1 VTQGASPSV
10 TLTHDAN
17 GNLTGEG
24 TWTFAYDAENR
35 LRTANRA
42 GTAAS
47 YLYDPLGRR
56 QAKVV
61 NGVTTSFLSDGAEE
75 VAEYTGAGALLR
87 RYIPG
92 PGTDQPIAMVT
103 PAGASHTRSY
113 FHVNR
118 QGSTVAMSNDAG
130 VMAEG
135 PYTYDAYG
143 QGPTSAGVPFKYTG
157 RRLDP
162 ETGLYYYRARYY
174 SASLGRFLQTDP
186 IGYGDDMNMYAYVG
200 GDPVNA
206 TDPTGQWRALR
217 VAFNVVR
224 RSIRN
229 GGDFRQAIR
238 REGADMLSEAATFV
252 DPNATTLDMGMA
264 AFNLLSP
271 VRGDEIVGGANA
283 VRRFFNRCCFAA
295 GTLVVTGKGLRPIE
309 DIKVGDLVL
318 ARNEKTG
325 ETGLKPVTELV
336 RRHDRE
342 IWKLSL
348 SVDADGDG
356 KATLETFETTDDH
369 PWRTASGTW
378 AQTMELKPGVRIQ
391 RARGPPVTVVSVVRT
406 GVMQGTYNFEVAD
419 WHTYFVG
426 DAGVW
431 VHNAFC
437 GPGVRPAPPA
447 NNGIARQHGAADH
460 NQAIE
465 DRIVLVRGQGA
476 TDIRKNQVQVDAHGH
491 VVGNN
496 RPDLGYTD
504 ASGVRQNEE
513 WGRSQPRLDGQAAT
527 AKRNDPNCKT
537 KGVCLP

>member
-1 VTQGASPSV
+1 LSGQFIAAWGHVASVDETTSYGAANTLNQYVTVTHGASPSV
-10 TLTHDAN
+10 TLTHDAS

-42 GTAAS
+42 GTAAT

-56 QAKVV
+56 QAKIV

-206 TDPTGQWRALR
+206 TDPSGEQAFPRNDDSKTVVVYPKMTASHVDKRHSPTSVGTQNKYTQTLGQEKGK
-217 VAFNVVR
+217 NMVV
-224 RSIRN
+224 N
-229 GGDFRQAIR
+229 TVEAAIGSNAVQ
-238 REGADMLSEAATFV
+238 REGDRTVYEAQLGGLLSSVGTQGEDWNRVVTQDLDSIKDPSMLQSVAEELADPATLSIISALEAA
-252 DPNATTLDMGMA
+252 
-264 AFNLLSP
+264 SP
-271 VRGDEIVGGANA
+271 TNTNPVKVEVVITQHPIHDE
-283 VRRFFNRCCFAA
+283 
-295 GTLVVTGKGLRPIE
+295 
-309 DIKVGDLVL
+309 
-318 ARNEKTG
+318 
-325 ETGLKPVTELV
+325 
-336 RRHDRE
+336 
-342 IWKLSL
+342 
-348 SVDADGDG
+348 
-356 KATLETFETTDDH
+356 
-369 PWRTASGTW
+369 
-378 AQTMELKPGVRIQ
+378 
-391 RARGPPVTVVSVVRT
+391 
-406 GVMQGTYNFEVAD
+406 
-419 WHTYFVG
+419 
-426 DAGVW
+426 
-431 VHNAFC
+431 
-437 GPGVRPAPPA
+437 
-447 NNGIARQHGAADH
+447 
-460 NQAIE
+460 
-465 DRIVLVRGQGA
+465 
-476 TDIRKNQVQVDAHGH
+476 
-491 VVGNN
+491 
-496 RPDLGYTD
+496 
-504 ASGVRQNEE
+504 
-513 WGRSQPRLDGQAAT
+513 GR
-527 AKRNDPNCKT
+527 KT
-537 KGVCLP
+537 K

>member
-1 VTQGASPSV
+1 VSEAASNAAWGHVASVDETTSYGAANNLNQYVSVSQGASPAV

-61 NGVTTSFLSDGAEE
+61 NGVTTSFLSDGDEE

-186 IGYGDDMNMYAYVG
+186 IGYADQMNLYGYVGNDPGNFTDPSGLDKWAVG
-200 GDPVNA
+200 GDVSLVVWYGAKVGIEFSYDDETGEVAVTVTVGARGGLQAGAGGSFSRTDSATAPTPDGVSGEVSVNVEASLPVL
-206 TDPTGQWRALR
+206 P
-217 VAFNVVR
+217 
-224 RSIRN
+224 
-229 GGDFRQAIR
+229 
-238 REGADMLSEAATFV
+238 
-252 DPNATTLDMGMA
+252 
-264 AFNLLSP
+264 
-271 VRGDEIVGGANA
+271 VGGQYELGSINH
-283 VRRFFNRCCFAA
+283 
-295 GTLVVTGKGLRPIE
+295 K
-309 DIKVGDLVL
+309 
-318 ARNEKTG
+318 G
-325 ETGLKPVTELV
+325 ETKGAGKDKEKIKPKWSGEF
-336 RRHDRE
+336 
-342 IWKLSL
+342 KGKAGA
-348 SVDADGDG
+348 SVGFDLRISG
-356 KATLETFETTDDH
+356 KATVGGN
-369 PWRTASGTW
+369 SGSKKPSSTGNS
-378 AQTMELKPGVRIQ
+378 QTQPR
-391 RARGPPVTVVSVVRT
+391 SS
-406 GVMQGTYNFEVAD
+406 
-419 WHTYFVG
+419 
-426 DAGVW
+426 
-431 VHNAFC
+431 
-437 GPGVRPAPPA
+437 AP
-447 NNGIARQHGAADH
+447 
-460 NQAIE
+460 
-465 DRIVLVRGQGA
+465 
-476 TDIRKNQVQVDAHGH
+476 KC
-491 VVGNN
+491 
-496 RPDLGYTD
+496 D
-504 ASGVRQNEE
+504 AS
-513 WGRSQPRLDGQAAT
+513 
-527 AKRNDPNCKT
+527 NCP
-537 KGVCLP
+537 KGK

>member
-1 VTQGASPSV
+1 VSEAASNAAWGHIASVDETTSYGAANTLNQYVTVTQGANPSV

-61 NGVTTSFLSDGAEE
+61 NGVTTSFLSDGSEE
-75 VAEYTGAGALLR
+75 VGEYTGAGALLR

-103 PAGASHTRSY
+103 PAGATQTRSY

-186 IGYGDDMNMYAYVG
+186 MGYGDDMNMYAYVG

-206 TDPTGQWRALR
+206 TDPSGEEAVCDSRGSNCVDKVEVVGERNPIRKQQAEQRKRADRASNIMAGGVIVVVGRAVPVITPQGRTAAIVGRVLR
-217 VAFNVVR
+217 GALAGVSIVAVIEGMFGDDVNVPPLPPSEAVPKDPDR
-224 RSIRN
+224 PSDRSIRQQCIAKCVPMLERPN
-229 GGDFRQAIR
+229 YPGKPKDGNENDFQKC
-238 REGADMLSEAATFV
+238 
-252 DPNATTLDMGMA
+252 
-264 AFNLLSP
+264 
-271 VRGDEIVGGANA
+271 VRNCVE
-283 VRRFFNRCCFAA
+283 
-295 GTLVVTGKGLRPIE
+295 
-309 DIKVGDLVL
+309 
-318 ARNEKTG
+318 EK
-325 ETGLKPVTELV
+325 KKY
-336 RRHDRE
+336 
-342 IWKLSL
+342 W
-348 SVDADGDG
+348 DG
-356 KATLETFETTDDH
+356 
-369 PWRTASGTW
+369 
-378 AQTMELKPGVRIQ
+378 
-391 RARGPPVTVVSVVRT
+391 
-406 GVMQGTYNFEVAD
+406 
-419 WHTYFVG
+419 
-426 DAGVW
+426 
-431 VHNAFC
+431 
-437 GPGVRPAPPA
+437 
-447 NNGIARQHGAADH
+447 
-460 NQAIE
+460 
-465 DRIVLVRGQGA
+465 
-476 TDIRKNQVQVDAHGH
+476 
-491 VVGNN
+491 
-496 RPDLGYTD
+496 
-504 ASGVRQNEE
+504 
-513 WGRSQPRLDGQAAT
+513 
-527 AKRNDPNCKT
+527 
-537 KGVCLP
+537 